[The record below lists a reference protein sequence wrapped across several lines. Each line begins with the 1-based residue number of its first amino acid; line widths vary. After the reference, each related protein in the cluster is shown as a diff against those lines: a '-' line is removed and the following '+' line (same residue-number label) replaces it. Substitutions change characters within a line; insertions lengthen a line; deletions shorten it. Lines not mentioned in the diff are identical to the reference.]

1 MAEPNKISIQEL
13 EIEKKIQA
21 VYDSLRILPVSDE
34 DVDKLLNISP
44 QELARLTGEDCNARA
59 YKLFAHNLVIQKR
72 MNWLIGKKKWAENN
86 VKYLCAREWNSYGNT
101 YSKYEDIK
109 YKIANENGAVYQ
121 FMRLQSDC
129 ELEIDALSFVCA
141 RIQSIAETLNNLSY
155 SKRQS

>member
-1 MAEPNKISIQEL
+1 MISKNKISVQES
-13 EIEKKIQA
+13 EIDKKIQA

-59 YKLFAHNLVIQKR
+59 YSLFAHNLVIQKR
-72 MNWLIGKKKWAENN
+72 MNSLISKKKWAENN
-86 VKYLCAREWNSYGNT
+86 VKYLVAREWNNYGDS

-109 YKIANENGAVYQ
+109 YKIANENGSVYQ

-141 RIQSIAETLNNLSY
+141 RIQSIAETLNSLSY
-155 SKRQS
+155 SKRR

>member
-1 MAEPNKISIQEL
+1 MVEPNKISIQSE
-13 EIEKKIQA
+13 EIDKKIQA
-21 VYDSLRILPVSDE
+21 VYDSLRILPVSKDNIDE
-34 DVDKLLNISP
+34 LLNMSP
-44 QELARLTGEDCNARA
+44 QELGRLTQSDCNERA
-59 YKLFAHNLVIQKR
+59 YFLFSHNLVIQKR
-72 MNWLIGKKKWAENN
+72 MNWLISKKKWAENN
-86 VKYLCAREWNSYGNT
+86 VKYICAKEWNNYGNT